1 MGLAVGWP
9 AVAKDTVGEFEAANS
24 DDFDDSSDD
33 EDFEYEPGSSDDEPK
48 KSFSNF
54 DQRIEGQPA
63 AAFFH
68 LEGTYQTLVDADVDG
83 YALRGVLVLNL
94 LGVGAKFVRYPEVGA
109 VLTW

>member
-1 MGLAVGWP
+1 MWLAVGSP
-9 AVAKDTVGEFEAANS
+9 AVDSLVEVAERLLRLVVRRPRFIFEILIVGRIIGVTAVRSFEFA
-24 DDFDDSSDD
+24 DGV
-33 EDFEYEPGSSDDEPK
+33 PG
-48 KSFSNF
+48 
-54 DQRIEGQPA
+54 EGQPA
-63 AAFFH
+63 AAFFR